1 MENVN
6 TPTESN
12 PYKMSVDEAKDIALD
27 FMQTFQRIPVAARC
41 AGIEVD
47 NMDTLKIR
55 VQFKDAIPSI
65 IDAFYD
71 NQKAQYIGLDVIY
84 FEIKNV

>member
-12 PYKMSVDEAKDIALD
+12 PYKISIDEAKNIALD
-27 FMQTFQRIPVAARC
+27 FIQTFQRTPAARS

-47 NMDTLKIR
+47 NMDILKIR
-55 VQFKDAIPSI
+55 VQFKDPIPSI

-71 NQKAQYIGLDVIY
+71 NQKAQYIGLDVIC